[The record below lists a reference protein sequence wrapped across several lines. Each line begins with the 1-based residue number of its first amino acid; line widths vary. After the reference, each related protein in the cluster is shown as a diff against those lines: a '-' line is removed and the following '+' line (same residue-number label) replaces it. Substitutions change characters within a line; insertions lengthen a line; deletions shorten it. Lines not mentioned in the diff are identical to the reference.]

1 MKKFFSLDNPFMI
14 FMSHLTDVIV
24 LNAVCLICCIPV
36 VTIGASI
43 TAMHYVTLKMV
54 KEEEGYIVKG
64 FFKSFKQNFKQATII
79 WLCFLAITAVFFLDF
94 RLLKVMN
101 LGTTSIWGIIITSIY
116 LFVCLTAMYVFPVLS
131 RFENSVRNTLKNAFF
146 MSVLHIIKT
155 IVMAIIYVLPYI
167 LLPLHVTMIAVFLL
181 IGAAGP
187 AYINSYIWKSIFK
200 KYEPEEEE
208 IIDITEEN

>member
-155 IVMAIIYVLPYI
+155 IVMAVIYVLPYI

>member
-24 LNAVCLICCIPV
+24 LNVVCLICCIPV

-101 LGTTSIWGIIITSIY
+101 LGTTSIWGIVITSIY
-116 LFVCLTAMYVFPVLS
+116 LFVCLTTMYVFPVLS

-208 IIDITEEN
+208 IIGISEEN